1 MVEQMN
7 WDWLTDSARELP
19 IPFPEEI
26 SELDWAE
33 LERRLRELPLA
44 CARERIMSFC
54 VTWAGEQFYYNG
66 ETFGFVIREAI
77 INAMNLI
84 ESIKNE

>member
-26 SELDWAE
+26 SELDWVE
-33 LERRLRELPLA
+33 LERRLKELPLA

-54 VTWAGEQFYYNG
+54 VNWAREQFYYRN
-66 ETFGFVIREAI
+66 ESFGRVIREAI
-77 INAMNLI
+77 LNTMNLI
-84 ESIKNE
+84 ENLKDE